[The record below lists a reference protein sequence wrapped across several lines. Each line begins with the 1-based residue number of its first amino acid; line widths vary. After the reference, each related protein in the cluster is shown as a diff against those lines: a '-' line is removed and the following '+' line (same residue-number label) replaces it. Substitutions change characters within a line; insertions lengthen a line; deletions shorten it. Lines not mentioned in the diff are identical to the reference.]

1 MKKILIVAS
10 AAAVFAT
17 GAHGADIGARPYVKA
32 PLFDPSYNWS
42 GFYAGVNAG
51 GAWGRSRAATS
62 TVDTP
67 AYFDAANV
75 VEINRVG
82 NMRLDSSGFTGGGQI
97 GFNWQGNGPV
107 VWGAEADFSY
117 LGLKASGDVTVPY
130 PTVAP
135 NAFTIHQDVKTQWLF
150 TARPRVGYA
159 FDRTLLYVTGGVAVT
174 ELKYNAVF
182 SDVFGNGVTGSVSKT
197 VVGWTVGGGIEYAF
211 AKNWSLKGE
220 YLYADFGNVSTAGTK
235 NAVLIGNSGTGNP
248 FTHSADLSLHLAR
261 VGLNYKLGGY

>member
-1 MKKILIVAS
+1 MGGTGVIDNFLGVFTSYIDSGFGLLGGEVAFIATTLIVIDVTL
-10 AAAVFAT
+10 AALFWSWGADEDIIARLVKKTLFVGVFAYI
-17 GAHGADIGARPYVKA
+17 IGNWNNLARII
-32 PLFDPSYNWS
+32 FES
-42 GFYAGVNAG
+42 FAG
-51 GAWGRSRAATS
+51 
-62 TVDTP
+62 
-67 AYFDAANV
+67 
-75 VEINRVG
+75 
-82 NMRLDSSGFTGGGQI
+82 
-97 GFNWQGNGPV
+97 
-107 VWGAEADFSY
+107 

-211 AKNWSLKGE
+211 AKNVWSAPSLQG
-220 YLYADFGNVSTAGTK
+220 
-235 NAVLIGNSGTGNP
+235 SG
-248 FTHSADLSLHLAR
+248 S
-261 VGLNYKLGGY
+261 V